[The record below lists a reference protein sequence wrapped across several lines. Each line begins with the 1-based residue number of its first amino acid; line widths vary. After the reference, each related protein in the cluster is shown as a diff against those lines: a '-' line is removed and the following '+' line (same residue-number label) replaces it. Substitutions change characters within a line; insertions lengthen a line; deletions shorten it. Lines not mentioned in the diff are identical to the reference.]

1 MLYILYVSNK
11 DKFLAFRN
19 HASDQENRIIV
30 SGAFS
35 RYEYVSKYKKIKLND
50 RYFTT
55 FLFNAGLK
63 RRENNVPLE

>member
-1 MLYILYVSNK
+1 MSNK

-35 RYEYVSKYKKIKLND
+35 RYCTSMYLYVKYKKIKLND

-55 FLFNAGLK
+55 FLFNAGFK

>member
-1 MLYILYVSNK
+1 MLQIKKTGLLSVEHLVDTSMYLYV
-11 DKFLAFRN
+11 
-19 HASDQENRIIV
+19 
-30 SGAFS
+30 
-35 RYEYVSKYKKIKLND
+35 KYKKIKLND

>member
-1 MLYILYVSNK
+1 MSNK

-19 HASDQENRIIV
+19 HASDQENLSV
-30 SGAFS
+30 EHLVDTSM
-35 RYEYVSKYKKIKLND
+35 YLYVKYKKIKLND

-55 FLFNAGLK
+55 FLFNAGFK

>member
-1 MLYILYVSNK
+1 MSKK

-19 HASDQENRIIV
+19 HASDQENRMEHLV
-30 SGAFS
+30 DTSM
-35 RYEYVSKYKKIKLND
+35 YLYVKYKKIKLND

-55 FLFNAGLK
+55 FLSNAGLK

>member
-1 MLYILYVSNK
+1 MTNFWLLEIMLQIKKTGLLSVEHLVDTSMYLYV
-11 DKFLAFRN
+11 
-19 HASDQENRIIV
+19 
-30 SGAFS
+30 
-35 RYEYVSKYKKIKLND
+35 KYKKIKLND